1 MGSPPCFLDLLA
13 GLGWKRCVT
22 WAAAY
27 GEVGGAIAGLGS
39 GAWVYRSL
47 QVPE

>member
-1 MGSPPCFLDLLA
+1 MTHLPFFSTYLLVW
-13 GLGWKRCVT
+13 GWKRCVT

-27 GEVGGAIAGLGS
+27 GEVGGAIVGLES